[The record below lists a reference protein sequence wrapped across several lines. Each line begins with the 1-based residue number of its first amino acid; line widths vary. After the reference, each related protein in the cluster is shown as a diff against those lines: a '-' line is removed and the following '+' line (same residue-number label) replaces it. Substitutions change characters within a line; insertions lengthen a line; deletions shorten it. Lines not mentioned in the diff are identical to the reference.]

1 MLPEAPPGRFLDH
14 ANGGGEE
21 QVRLGLVAGLRWPDL
36 APPPIQDWMSAL
48 LLEEH
53 HDAHDALGVGSIF
66 REESFPLVLPPP
78 TEDGLPRPP
87 PPQPEKKQKAETE
100 RTARPANNALLY
112 VTQRG
117 GWQALPPR

>member
-1 MLPEAPPGRFLDH
+1 M
-14 ANGGGEE
+14 
-21 QVRLGLVAGLRWPDL
+21 RLGSGACKLWPDL

-66 REESFPLVLPPP
+66 REESFPLVLPPK
-78 TEDGLPRPP
+78 TDDKLPLPP

-100 RTARPANNALLY
+100 RAARPANNALLY
-112 VTQRG
+112 VTRG
-117 GWQALPPR
+117 CITQAV